1 MHVKLIMNT
10 KLTLNLDKTV
20 IEEAKQYA
28 KSRQISLSKL
38 IETYLSSLSKPQ
50 QNEIEITPLVQ
61 SLSGVIEMEKEIDQ
75 KELYGQYLIEKYK

>member
-1 MHVKLIMNT
+1 MYVKLIMNT

-38 IETYLSSLSKPQ
+38 IETYLSSLLKPQ

>member
-1 MHVKLIMNT
+1 MNT

-50 QNEIEITPLVQ
+50 HNEIEITPLVQ

>member
-1 MHVKLIMNT
+1 LYVKLIMNT

-38 IETYLSSLSKPQ
+38 IETYLSSLLKPQ